1 MYIHTRIYIYIYVY
15 LHACPTDHLPSANPD
30 TPLSVDCIVCIQAFV
45 VPSCKVPEDLI
56 ICRTMYK
63 LLRSTCLHCFQ
74 LKMAQKEVD
83 KYTERLT
90 LLAKGK
96 LTEAAAVMTG
106 GGKAADFAQSLIAA
120 GEEGENAN
128 ENVLKGKS
136 KGTQRP
142 SATTAPLDG
151 MPSTYSLPYIL

>member
-1 MYIHTRIYIYIYVY
+1 
-15 LHACPTDHLPSANPD
+15 
-30 TPLSVDCIVCIQAFV
+30 
-45 VPSCKVPEDLI
+45 
-56 ICRTMYK
+56 
-63 LLRSTCLHCFQ
+63 
-74 LKMAQKEVD
+74 MAQKEVD

-151 MPSTYSLPYIL
+151 MPSTYSLPDLLCGLFERSEDVSQRHASCKLARYLAVVL

>member
-1 MYIHTRIYIYIYVY
+1 MVYIYAYM
-15 LHACPTDHLPSANPD
+15 LAQLTHLPSTKSD
-30 TPLSVDCIVCIQAFV
+30 TYLCVSCIGCSQTFVEPLY
-45 VPSCKVPEDLI
+45 KVPEDLLLY
-56 ICRTMYK
+56 RTMYK

-120 GEEGENAN
+120 GERGENAN
-128 ENVLKGKS
+128 EIVLKGKS

-151 MPSTYSLPYIL
+151 MPSTYSLPYLFCGLV

>member
-1 MYIHTRIYIYIYVY
+1 
-15 LHACPTDHLPSANPD
+15 
-30 TPLSVDCIVCIQAFV
+30 
-45 VPSCKVPEDLI
+45 
-56 ICRTMYK
+56 MYK

-106 GGKAADFAQSLIAA
+106 GGKAADFAKSLIEA
-120 GEEGENAN
+120 GEEGKNAN
-128 ENVLKGKS
+128 ESVIKGKS
-136 KGTQRP
+136 KGTQKPR
-142 SATTAPLDG
+142 ATTAPLDG
-151 MPSTYSLPYIL
+151 MRTTYSLPSLLCCLGYRSA

>member
-1 MYIHTRIYIYIYVY
+1 MLAQFHSSTK
-15 LHACPTDHLPSANPD
+15 PD
-30 TPLSVDCIVCIQAFV
+30 THLCVDCIVCIQAFV
-45 VPSCKVPEDLI
+45 VPSCKVPEDLL

-128 ENVLKGKS
+128 ENVAKGKS

-151 MPSTYSLPYIL
+151 MPNTYSLPDSLCDLFWRSVEAACITA

>member
-1 MYIHTRIYIYIYVY
+1 MPSTKSD
-15 LHACPTDHLPSANPD
+15 THLCK
-30 TPLSVDCIVCIQAFV
+30 DCIVCIQWFV
-45 VPSCKVPEDLI
+45 EPLYKVPEDLLF
-56 ICRTMYK
+56 CRTMYK

-96 LTEAAAVMTG
+96 LIEAAAVMTG
-106 GGKAADFAQSLIAA
+106 GGKAADFAKSLIEA

-128 ENVLKGKS
+128 ENVAKGKS
-136 KGTQRP
+136 KGTQRA
-142 SATTAPLDG
+142 STTTAPLDG
-151 MPSTYSLPYIL
+151 MPQQ

>member
-1 MYIHTRIYIYIYVY
+1 MYIY
-15 LHACPTDHLPSANPD
+15 ACLPNLIHLPLTKPD
-30 TPLSVDCIVCIQAFV
+30 THLGVNCTVCIQNNV
-45 VPSCKVPEDLI
+45 VPSCKVPEDVLL
-56 ICRTMYK
+56 CRTMYK

-106 GGKAADFAQSLIAA
+106 GGKAADFAKSLIEA
-120 GEEGENAN
+120 GEEGKNAN
-128 ENVLKGKS
+128 ENVIKGKS
-136 KGTQRP
+136 KGTKSP
-142 SATTAPLDG
+142 VLPPHLWTVCAPL
-151 MPSTYSLPYIL
+151 TACLAYSVV

>member
-1 MYIHTRIYIYIYVY
+1 
-15 LHACPTDHLPSANPD
+15 
-30 TPLSVDCIVCIQAFV
+30 
-45 VPSCKVPEDLI
+45 
-56 ICRTMYK
+56 
-63 LLRSTCLHCFQ
+63 
-74 LKMAQKEVD
+74 MAQKEVD

-106 GGKAADFAQSLIAA
+106 GGKAADFAKSLIEA

-142 SATTAPLDG
+142 NATTAPLDG
-151 MPSTYSLPYIL
+151 TPTTHSLPCLLLCAS